1 MFTFNRKRKNG
12 GVNTT
17 RKGRWISSR
26 DMAKVNS
33 RAKGKRGE
41 LDLAKVLR
49 DFGFEAR
56 RGQQFSGKN
65 GDADVVGLPGIHIEC
80 KHCERTNLDE
90 WMEQSE
96 RDAHAEFLASGT
108 PVVPVVIHR
117 KNRQEWRITMT
128 LKDFLDMF
136 GEYLKEGG

>member
-1 MFTFNRKRKNG
+1 M
-12 GVNTT
+12 
-17 RKGRWISSR
+17 
-26 DMAKVNS
+26 
-33 RAKGKRGE
+33 
-41 LDLAKVLR
+41 DLAKVLR